1 MLLDLKIWYNLT
13 ERITNLKE
21 ILCNENDKV
30 KKLKRQ
36 ASYQRKNR
44 EKKTKLLK
52 EYQEVLQYDS
62 PDHPPLLTQYPD
74 LHKYI
79 HDCIEFGVA
88 DKKRRNEVIKVRII
102 CHLQKELKS
111 KYNEY
116 FSYITLSNYLLPFRS
131 NSIAARTHHHPV
143 NIAIASVSRDEKS
156 EHPDKHYCLASIKGA
171 KQFAALFLTYS
182 VIISQDDKVKV
193 PLGIPAQKLILL
205 VYLLINPH
213 DTNDTFYNGQLSI
226 FVRPQYQ
233 VGTSLAIHMSNLN
246 SLTQDSHFNEILNVD
261 GQIKP
266 IWIFLVDKTFDLD
279 YLFIWTYIPS
289 QSAYNSVEYSM
300 STLSQKLASI
310 MLPIDKFDSYLKFQG
325 QVVDLELAIRN
336 FCYTGETL
344 STLWKRD
351 SIFRKPVIT
360 QYTDQKKVPFDDV
373 IFPESGKESNN

>member
-1 MLLDLKIWYNLT
+1 MHGKKFSINFKKKL
-13 ERITNLKE
+13 
-21 ILCNENDKV
+21 KV

-193 PLGIPAQKLILL
+193 PLGIPAVGKIFKTIQSFQEPVIL
-205 VYLLINPH
+205 PDH
-213 DTNDTFYNGQLSI
+213 DF
-226 FVRPQYQ
+226 
-233 VGTSLAIHMSNLN
+233 
-246 SLTQDSHFNEILNVD
+246 
-261 GQIKP
+261 P
-266 IWIFLVDKTFDLD
+266 IGI
-279 YLFIWTYIPS
+279 